1 MVSAPARRVA
11 PCLRR
16 VKGLTLKKD
25 STRGSLPP
33 ARAVRPV
40 RSTSRVRR
48 AFRARLAS
56 ISRARVSTVVVA
68 RDASASRRVTRLSFR
83 VERPSSIARARRVRV
98 RTRER

>member
-33 ARAVRPV
+33 ARAVRSV
-40 RSTSRVRR
+40 RSTSRFVARFARVSRR
-48 AFRARLAS
+48 
-56 ISRARVSTVVVA
+56 SRARECRPRSSPA
-68 RDASASRRVTRLSFR
+68 MRPRVG
-83 VERPSSIARARRVRV
+83 V
-98 RTRER
+98 